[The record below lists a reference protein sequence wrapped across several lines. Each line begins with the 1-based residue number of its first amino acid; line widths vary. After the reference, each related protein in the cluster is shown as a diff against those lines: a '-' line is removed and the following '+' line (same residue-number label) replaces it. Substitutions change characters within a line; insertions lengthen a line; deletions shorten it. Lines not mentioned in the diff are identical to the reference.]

1 MPPKPK
7 ITRENIISAA
17 LDMVRVQGMEAL
29 NSRAIAKRLDCSTQ
43 PIFSHYSTMD
53 ELKRDVIRAASE
65 IYDRHMAQAMKSPEY
80 PPYKASGIAYISFA
94 REERELFRLLFMRDR
109 SRENTEYDG
118 NVDDLIALISESTG
132 LSMEQA
138 QRFHWEMW
146 IFVHGIAS
154 MAATSYLDWDTQT
167 ISEFLT
173 DAFEGLKQVYAKRK
187 EGEK

>member
-7 ITRENIISAA
+7 ISREKIVSAA

-29 NSRAIAKRLDCSTQ
+29 NARAIAGKLGCSTQ

-53 ELKRDVIRAASE
+53 DLKRDVIKAASE
-65 IYDRHMAQAMKSPEY
+65 LYDRHIAQAMKSSEY
-80 PPYKASGIAYISFA
+80 PPYKASGMAYISFA
-94 REERELFRLLFMRDR
+94 REEKELFRLLFMRDR
-109 SRENTEYDG
+109 SGENIEYNGD
-118 NVDDLIALISESTG
+118 VDELIALISERTG
-132 LSMEQA
+132 LSTEEA

-146 IFVHGIAS
+146 VFVHGIAS
-154 MAATSYLDWDTQT
+154 MAATSYLDWGTET

-187 EGEK
+187 EGKK